1 MMRALQKKMFR
12 ELGRLKAQ
20 IASIAL
26 VLASGIVCFTSMRG
40 TSGVLGDAVA
50 NFYDRYRFGHVFA
63 HLERAPET
71 VARRIEQLPGVEK
84 TETRLA
90 VDVTVPIEGM
100 PRPAYGRMLSLPGGR
115 QPAVN
120 ALQLQRGR
128 LPEAGKDDEVVLLDA
143 FAQAHGLAPQQRVP
157 VVINGKERSLRIV
170 GVALSPEFIYS
181 IRPGALVD
189 DPKRH
194 AVLWM
199 DRSALASAFE
209 LSGAFNDVSLRLAPD
224 ASEAGVRAAL
234 DRLLA
239 PYGGTGSIDRKDQLS
254 NRIVTQELGQLN
266 MLSTMVPAVFLG
278 VTMFLV
284 HLVLGRLIR
293 LQRPEIATL
302 KAVGYSNRDVGLHYL
317 GLVLVVLFP
326 GGVLGLAG
334 GLWLGRVMLG
344 LYGQLFRI
352 PNLSFHF
359 SASLVGSA
367 FIASGL
373 AAVAGALGA
382 VRSAVR
388 LPPAE
393 AMQPPAPARY
403 RQGLVERLGLKA
415 VAGTSGMMIV
425 REVGRR
431 PFRTL
436 LSSFGIAGAISLM
449 ILGRFGLD
457 SLIAYFEGTYGRE
470 QRQDVSVM
478 FVRPVAPRVVGELGR
493 LPGVIAAE
501 GLRAVSIRVRHGHHA
516 RDSVLMG
523 MPESATLPH
532 LVARGGSEI
541 AVPPDG
547 IVLTKTLSDVLGAH
561 IGDRPEIELRE
572 GTRRTV
578 RPLVV
583 GTVDDTVGLTVY
595 AQSGLLA
602 ELERDNGAIS
612 SVLLRVDPRKT
623 DTVYDRL
630 RRSPE
635 IIDAT
640 DTRAD
645 MHRLLDMNAS
655 FMNVWTAISIALS
668 ASIVFG
674 VVYNNARIGLA
685 ARSRD
690 LASLR
695 VLGFT
700 RGEISLVLLGTQAIE
715 VALALPLGLWG
726 GTAWARLFM
735 SSVDQETFRWAVVIA
750 PSTYF
755 FSIAVAVLAASG
767 SALWVRRNLDN
778 LDLVSALKARE

>member
-1 MMRALQKKMFR
+1 MRALEKKLFR
-12 ELGRLKAQ
+12 ELGRLKGQ

-26 VLASGIVCFTSMRG
+26 VLASGIVCFLAMHG
-40 TSGVLGDAVA
+40 TSTVLGDAVA
-50 NFYDRYRFGHVFA
+50 RFYDRYRFGHVFA

-71 VARRIEQLPGVEK
+71 AARRVEQLRGVEAV
-84 TETRLA
+84 ETRLA

-100 PRPAYGRMLSLPGGR
+100 SRPAYGRMLSLPGGH

-120 ALQLQRGR
+120 ALQLQSGR
-128 LPEAGKDDEVVLLDA
+128 LPEAGKEDEVVLLDA
-143 FAQAHGLAPQQRVP
+143 FAQAHGLRPQQRVP
-157 VVINGKERSLRIV
+157 VVINGKKRSLRIA
-170 GVALSPEFIYS
+170 GIALSPEFIYS

-199 DRSALASAFE
+199 DRAALASAFQ
-209 LSGAFNDVSLRLAPD
+209 LSGAFNDVSLRLAPE
-224 ASEAGVRAAL
+224 ASEQSVRAGL
-234 DRLLA
+234 DRILA
-239 PYGGTGSIDRKDQLS
+239 PYGGTGSIGRKDQLS
-254 NRIVTQELGQLN
+254 NRIVTQELGQLD

-317 GLVLVVLFP
+317 GLVLVVLLP
-326 GGVLGLAG
+326 GGLLGLAG
-334 GLWLGRVMLG
+334 GQWLGRVMLG

-352 PNLSFHF
+352 PDLTFRLSV
-359 SASLVGSA
+359 SLVSTALLASA
-367 FIASGL
+367 F

-403 RQGLVERLGLKA
+403 RRGLFERLGLK
-415 VAGTSGMMIV
+415 VLAGTSGMMIV

-436 LSSFGIAGAISLM
+436 LSSLGIAGAISLM

-470 QRQDVSVM
+470 QRQDVSVL
-478 FVRPVAPRVVGELGR
+478 FVRPVSPRVVGELR
-493 LPGVIAAE
+493 RQPGIIAAE
-501 GLRAVSIRVRHGHHA
+501 GLRAVPIRVHHGHRA

-523 MPESATLPH
+523 IAESSTLRR
-532 LVARGGSEI
+532 LVSRGGGSEI
-541 AVPPDG
+541 PVPPDG
-547 IVLTKTLSDVLGAH
+547 VVLTKTLAEVLGVQV
-561 IGDRPEIELRE
+561 GDRLEIELRE
-572 GTRRTV
+572 GARHTV

-595 AQSGLLA
+595 GQGSLVAT
-602 ELERDNGAIS
+602 LERDSGAVS
-612 SVLLRVDPRKT
+612 SVLLRVDPRKSEA
-623 DTVYDRL
+623 VYERL

-635 IIDAT
+635 IIDASESK
-640 DTRAD
+640 AD

-700 RGEISLVLLGTQAIE
+700 RGEISLVLLGSQAIE
-715 VALALPLGLWG
+715 VMLALPLGLWL

-735 SSVDQETFRWAVVIA
+735 STVDQETFRWSVVIA
-750 PSTYF
+750 PSTYL
-755 FSIAVAVLAASG
+755 FSTAVAVLAACG

>member
-1 MMRALQKKMFR
+1 MRALEKKLFR
-12 ELGRLKAQ
+12 ELGRLKGQ

-26 VLASGIVCFTSMRG
+26 VLASGIVCFMAMHG
-40 TSGVLGDAVA
+40 TSTVLGDAVA
-50 NFYDRYRFGHVFA
+50 HFYDRYRFGHVFA

-71 VARRIEQLPGVEK
+71 AARRVEQLPGVEAV
-84 TETRLA
+84 EIRLA

-100 PRPAYGRMLSLPGGR
+100 SRPAYGRMLSLPGGR

-120 ALQLQRGR
+120 ALQLQSGR
-128 LPEAGKDDEVVLLDA
+128 LPEAGKEDEVVLLDA
-143 FAQAHGLAPQQRVP
+143 FAQAHGLAAQQRVP
-157 VVINGKERSLRIV
+157 VVINGKKRSLRIV
-170 GVALSPEFIYS
+170 GIALSPEFIYS

-199 DRSALASAFE
+199 DRAALASAFQ
-209 LSGAFNDVSLRLAPD
+209 LSGAFNDVSLRLAPE
-224 ASEAGVRAAL
+224 ASEQSVRAAL
-234 DRLLA
+234 DRILA
-239 PYGGTGSIDRKDQLS
+239 PYGGTGSIGRKDQLS

-317 GLVLVVLFP
+317 GLVLVVLLP
-326 GGVLGLAG
+326 GGLLGLAG
-334 GLWLGRVMLG
+334 GQWLGRVMLG

-352 PNLSFHF
+352 PDLTFRLSV
-359 SASLVGSA
+359 SLVSTALLASA
-367 FIASGL
+367 F

-403 RQGLVERLGLKA
+403 RRGLLERLGLKA
-415 VAGTSGMMIV
+415 LAGTSGMMIV

-436 LSSFGIAGAISLM
+436 LSSLGIAGAISLM

-457 SLIAYFEGTYGRE
+457 SLMAYFEGTYGRE
-470 QRQDVSVM
+470 QRQDVSVQ
-478 FVRPVAPRVVGELGR
+478 FARPVSPRVVGELRR
-493 LPGVIAAE
+493 LPGIIAAE
-501 GLRAVSIRVRHGHHA
+501 GLRAVPIRVHHGHRA

-523 MPESATLPH
+523 IAQNSALRR
-532 LVARGGSEI
+532 LVGRGGGSEI
-541 AVPPDG
+541 PVPPDG
-547 IVLTKTLSDVLGAH
+547 VVLTKTLAEVLGVH
-561 IGDRPEIELRE
+561 VGDRPEIELRE
-572 GTRRTV
+572 GARHTV

-595 AQSGLLA
+595 GQGSLVASLEGDSGA
-602 ELERDNGAIS
+602 VS
-612 SVLLRVDPRKT
+612 SVLLRVDPHKM
-623 DTVYDRL
+623 DAVYERL

-635 IIDAT
+635 IIDASESRT
-640 DTRAD
+640 D

-700 RGEISLVLLGTQAIE
+700 RGEISLVLLGSQAIE
-715 VALALPLGLWG
+715 VMLALPLGLWL

-735 SSVDQETFRWAVVIA
+735 STVDQETFRWSVVIA
-750 PSTYF
+750 PSTYL
-755 FSIAVAVLAASG
+755 FSTAVAVLAAAG

>member
-1 MMRALQKKMFR
+1 MRALEKKLLR
-12 ELGRLKAQ
+12 ELGRLKGQ

-26 VLASGIVCFTSMRG
+26 VLASGIVCFMAMHG
-40 TSGVLGDAVA
+40 TSTVLGDAVA
-50 NFYDRYRFGHVFA
+50 QFYDRYRFGHVFA

-71 VARRIEQLPGVEK
+71 AARHVEQLPDVEAV
-84 TETRLA
+84 ETRLA

-100 PRPAYGRMLSLPGGR
+100 PRPAYGRMLSLPGGH

-120 ALQLQRGR
+120 ALQLLSGR
-128 LPEAGKDDEVVLLDA
+128 LPEAGKEDEVVLLDA
-143 FAQAHGLAPQQRVP
+143 FAQAHGLRAEQRVP
-157 VVINGKERSLRIV
+157 VVINGKKRSLRIV
-170 GVALSPEFIYS
+170 GIALSPEFIYS

-199 DRSALASAFE
+199 DRGALASAFQ
-209 LSGAFNDVSLRLAPD
+209 LSGAFNDVSLRLAPG
-224 ASEAGVRAAL
+224 ASERGVCAAL
-234 DRLLA
+234 DRVLA
-239 PYGGTGSIDRKDQLS
+239 PYGGTGSIGRKEQLS

-317 GLVLVVLFP
+317 GLVLVVLLP
-326 GGVLGLAG
+326 GGLLGLAG
-334 GLWLGRVMLG
+334 GQWLGRVMLG

-352 PNLSFHF
+352 PDLSFRLSF
-359 SASLVGSA
+359 SLVSTALLASA
-367 FIASGL
+367 F

-403 RQGLVERLGLKA
+403 RRGFFERLGLKA
-415 VAGTSGMMIV
+415 LAGTSGMMIV

-436 LSSFGIAGAISLM
+436 LSSLGIAGAISLM

-457 SLIAYFEGTYGRE
+457 SLMAYFEGTYGRE
-470 QRQDVSVM
+470 QRQDVSVL
-478 FVRPVAPRVVGELGR
+478 FARPVSPRVVGELRR
-493 LPGVIAAE
+493 LPGIMAAE
-501 GLRAVSIRVRHGHHA
+501 GLRAVPIRVHFGHRA
-516 RDSVLMG
+516 RDSILMG
-523 MPESATLPH
+523 IAKHSTLRR
-532 LVARGGSEI
+532 LVGRGGGSEI
-541 AVPPDG
+541 PVPPDG
-547 IVLTKTLSDVLGAH
+547 VVLTKTLAEVLGVH
-561 IGDRPEIELRE
+561 VGDRPQIELRE
-572 GTRRTV
+572 GARHTV

-595 AQSGLLA
+595 GQGSLVAALEGDSGA
-602 ELERDNGAIS
+602 VS
-612 SVLLRVDPRKT
+612 SVLLRVDPRKS
-623 DTVYDRL
+623 DAIYERL

-635 IIDAT
+635 IIDASESK
-640 DTRAD
+640 AD

-674 VVYNNARIGLA
+674 VVYNNARIA
-685 ARSRD
+685 VSSRSRE
-690 LASLR
+690 LATLR

-700 RGEISLVLLGTQAIE
+700 RAEVSQLLLGELGLQIA
-715 VALALPLGLWG
+715 VALPLGLTTADDVVAASG
-726 GTAWARLFM
+726 LPIYLDRSYSPEERAARTYAWAALCVVAAGVGSALVVRRRVDRLDM
-735 SSVDQETFRWAVVIA
+735 
-750 PSTYF
+750 
-755 FSIAVAVLAASG
+755 VAVLKT
-767 SALWVRRNLDN
+767 RD
-778 LDLVSALKARE
+778 

>member
-1 MMRALQKKMFR
+1 MRALEKKLFR
-12 ELGRLKAQ
+12 ELGRLKGQ

-26 VLASGIVCFTSMRG
+26 VLASGIVCFMAMHG
-40 TSGVLGDAVA
+40 TSTVLGDAVA
-50 NFYDRYRFGHVFA
+50 HFYDRYRFGHVFA

-71 VARRIEQLPGVEK
+71 AARRVEQLPGVEAV
-84 TETRLA
+84 EIRLA

-100 PRPAYGRMLSLPGGR
+100 SRPAYGRMLSLPGGR
-115 QPAVN
+115 QLAVN
-120 ALQLQRGR
+120 ALQLQSGR
-128 LPEAGKDDEVVLLDA
+128 LPEAGKEDEVVLLDA
-143 FAQAHGLAPQQRVP
+143 FAQAHGLAAQQRVP
-157 VVINGKERSLRIV
+157 VVINGKKRSLRIV
-170 GVALSPEFIYS
+170 GIALSPEFIYS

-199 DRSALASAFE
+199 DRAALASAFQ
-209 LSGAFNDVSLRLAPD
+209 LSGAFNDVSLRLAPE
-224 ASEAGVRAAL
+224 ASEQSVRAAL
-234 DRLLA
+234 DRILA
-239 PYGGTGSIDRKDQLS
+239 PYGGTGSIGRKDQLS

-302 KAVGYSNRDVGLHYL
+302 KALGYSNRDVGLHYL
-317 GLVLVVLFP
+317 GLVLVVLLP
-326 GGVLGLAG
+326 GGLLGLAG
-334 GLWLGRVMLG
+334 GQWLGRVMLG

-352 PNLSFHF
+352 PDLTFRLSV
-359 SASLVGSA
+359 SLVSTALLASA
-367 FIASGL
+367 F

-403 RQGLVERLGLKA
+403 RRGLLERLGLKA
-415 VAGTSGMMIV
+415 LAGTSGMMIV

-436 LSSFGIAGAISLM
+436 LSSLGIAGAISLM

-457 SLIAYFEGTYGRE
+457 SLMAYFEGTYGRE
-470 QRQDVSVM
+470 QRQDVSVQ
-478 FVRPVAPRVVGELGR
+478 FARPVSPRVVGELRR
-493 LPGVIAAE
+493 LPGIIAAE
-501 GLRAVSIRVRHGHHA
+501 GLRAVPIRVHHGHRA

-523 MPESATLPH
+523 IAQNSALRR
-532 LVARGGSEI
+532 LVGRGGGSEI
-541 AVPPDG
+541 PVPPDG
-547 IVLTKTLSDVLGAH
+547 VVLTKTLAEVLGVH
-561 IGDRPEIELRE
+561 VGDRPEIELRE
-572 GTRRTV
+572 GARHTV

-595 AQSGLLA
+595 GQGSLVASLEGDSGA
-602 ELERDNGAIS
+602 VS
-612 SVLLRVDPRKT
+612 SVLLRVDPHKM
-623 DTVYDRL
+623 DAVYERL

-635 IIDAT
+635 IIDASESRT
-640 DTRAD
+640 D

-700 RGEISLVLLGTQAIE
+700 RGEISLVLLGSQAIE
-715 VALALPLGLWG
+715 VMLALPLGLWL

-735 SSVDQETFRWAVVIA
+735 STVDQETFRWSVVIA
-750 PSTYF
+750 PSTYL
-755 FSIAVAVLAASG
+755 FSTAVAVLAAAG